1 MKKVPILVVSSLA
14 MSICVST
21 AAFAELINCKPVKNC
36 RAGDKP
42 CFVEVTQRNWL
53 IDLVGT
59 DGAENP
65 PMRPK
70 AAIRIRACTGVDDV
84 CKSGTR
90 DQRLNWMVINQITG
104 QVTVSGQ
111 LGSETGIWDT
121 GPYTEIG
128 PHTYVAGVCLNGRQ
142 SCKIAWQ
149 YCQFEL
155 PLVAGAAGA
164 SQPRKASDIAPHMTD
179 RQGDH
184 VKTHRLMFGP
194 GSAYSGK

>member
-1 MKKVPILVVSSLA
+1 MKKLSILVLSSLA
-14 MSICVST
+14 ISFCAST
-21 AAFAELINCKPVKNC
+21 TAFAALINCKPVKNC
-36 RAGDKP
+36 QAGNKP
-42 CFVEVTQRNWL
+42 CFVEVTQRDWL

-90 DQRLNWMVINQITG
+90 DQRFNWHVIDQITG
-104 QVTVSGQ
+104 QVLVGGQ

-121 GPYTEIG
+121 GPYTEIP
-128 PHTYVAGVCLNGRQ
+128 PHTLFGGVCLNGRQ

-155 PLVAGAAGA
+155 PLVAGGAGA
-164 SQPRKASDIAPHMTD
+164 SKPRKASEIAPHLTD
-179 RQGDH
+179 RYGNH
-184 VKTHRLMFGP
+184 VRTHQLRFGR
-194 GSAYSGK
+194 

>member
-1 MKKVPILVVSSLA
+1 MKKVPLLFASSLA
-14 MSICVST
+14 ISVCVST
-21 AAFAELINCKPVKNC
+21 MAFAELINCKPVKNC

-42 CFVEVTQRNWL
+42 CFVEVTQRDWL

-59 DGAENP
+59 DGADNP
-65 PMRPK
+65 ALRPR

-90 DQRLNWMVINQITG
+90 DQRLNWNVINQQTG
-104 QVTVSGQ
+104 QVVVSGQ

-128 PHTYVAGVCLNGRQ
+128 PHTYVNGVCLTGRQ

-149 YCQFEL
+149 YCEFQL
-155 PLVAGAAGA
+155 PLVAGGAGA
-164 SQPRKASDIAPHMTD
+164 PPPRKPGEIAPHMTD
-179 RQGDH
+179 RYSNH
-184 VKTHRLMFGP
+184 VKTHQLLFGR
-194 GSAYSGK
+194 

>member
-1 MKKVPILVVSSLA
+1 MKKVPLLFASSLA
-14 MSICVST
+14 ISVCVST
-21 AAFAELINCKPVKNC
+21 MAFAELINCKPVKNC

-42 CFVEVTQRNWL
+42 CFVEVTQRDWL

-59 DGAENP
+59 DGADNP
-65 PMRPK
+65 ALRPR

-90 DQRLNWMVINQITG
+90 DQRLNWNVINQQTG
-104 QVTVSGQ
+104 QVVVSGQ

-149 YCQFEL
+149 YCEFQL
-155 PLVAGAAGA
+155 PLVAGGAGA
-164 SQPRKASDIAPHMTD
+164 SQPRKPSDIASQMTI
-179 RQGDH
+179 RSSDH
-184 VKTHRLMFGP
+184 VKSHRLLFGR
-194 GSAYSGK
+194 